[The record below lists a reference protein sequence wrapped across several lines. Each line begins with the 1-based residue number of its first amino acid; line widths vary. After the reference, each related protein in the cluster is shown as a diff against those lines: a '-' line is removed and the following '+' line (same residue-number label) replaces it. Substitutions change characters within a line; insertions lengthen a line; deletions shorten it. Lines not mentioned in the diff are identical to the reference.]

1 MATMTPIMPSQ
12 EKTIPRPY
20 KCPYPLCGRAFSRL
34 EHQTR
39 HIRTHTG
46 EKPFIC
52 SFPTCE
58 KRFSRSDELTRHARI
73 HSNDHRPSG
82 SSASRLKSK
91 PPASPT
97 EWDDH
102 DSALA
107 RGVINKKAR
116 SRANSDDEESY
127 ARPIHT
133 RRPAPSL
140 TDTPSAFSTL
150 SSIASGELYALERQ
164 EALRRAEYE
173 AKHSEMLRRVEHAA
187 RHAEIL
193 QTFGRLSKSAAT
205 SPVATPY
212 LSSASRE
219 YFEIET
225 DDDSALHSR
234 RRVSGGWAPDAPP
247 LPHATCQTADG
258 EQRRRAHVG
267 WTTQSQSAHPYPYTH
282 PRSAAQQDDSPSPRS
297 TDEDL
302 PPPPVS
308 VRTPGS
314 YMTPTTSP
322 FLGGL
327 STLNIHSA
335 QPSRAPS
342 PIMLPPPATRPV
354 SPGDEFHRRRGGGVS
369 DSPPNGFTVSRKR
382 RSSADGEPY
391 SAPAFQHAFS
401 YHRGLPPYGH
411 GTHSQSLSHSYLPSP
426 HGLTTPVLSSGPS
439 SNGSSP
445 SSHPHSRAPSPTHS
459 YPAHNPQSHHAHS
472 HSHPH
477 LAHSVRVAFE
487 MTPIHSRASLP
498 PTFVHV
504 AGSSAGPSVPTSRA
518 GSPPIKLAPLRVPSP
533 SALGDERRGKSPGI
547 GGVALP
553 GFSEIEAA
561 TRAP

>member
-1 MATMTPIMPSQ
+1 MATITPIMPSQ

-97 EWDDH
+97 DVWDDH

-140 TDTPSAFSTL
+140 TDAPSAFSTL
-150 SSIASGELYALERQ
+150 SSIATDELYALERQ
-164 EALRRAEYE
+164 EARRRAEYE
-173 AKHSEMLRRVEHAA
+173 AKHTEMLRRVEHAA

-234 RRVSGGWAPDAPP
+234 RRVSGGWAPDAPT
-247 LPHATCQTADG
+247 LPHVTCQTTDG
-258 EQRRRAHVG
+258 EQRRRAHLV
-267 WTTQSQSAHPYPYTH
+267 WTTQPGSHSHPYPFAH

-302 PPPPVS
+302 PPPPPVS
-308 VRTPGS
+308 VRAPGS

-342 PIMLPPPATRPV
+342 PIMLPPPATRPG
-354 SPGDEFHRRRGGGVS
+354 SPGDEFHRRRGGGVP

-382 RSSADGEPY
+382 RSSADALLRFNTPFPIIGVFLCTDTGP
-391 SAPAFQHAFS
+391 
-401 YHRGLPPYGH
+401 
-411 GTHSQSLSHSYLPSP
+411 TH
-426 HGLTTPVLSSGPS
+426 
-439 SNGSSP
+439 
-445 SSHPHSRAPSPTHS
+445 SPTHS
-459 YPAHNPQSHHAHS
+459 PIYPPLMVSRRLSSPVGQAAMAVR
-472 HSHPH
+472 
-477 LAHSVRVAFE
+477 LAA
-487 MTPIHSRASLP
+487 IHIRERHRRHIRTQPTRTMPTRNRTRTLLTLASLP

-504 AGSSAGPSVPTSRA
+504 AGSSAGASVPTSRA

>member
-1 MATMTPIMPSQ
+1 MPPQ

-46 EKPFIC
+46 EKPFVC

-82 SSASRLKSK
+82 SGASRLKSK
-91 PPASPT
+91 PPPSPT
-97 EWDDH
+97 DIWDDH
-102 DSALA
+102 DSTLG
-107 RGVINKKAR
+107 RGAVKKKAR

-127 ARPIHT
+127 ARPIHS
-133 RRPAPSL
+133 RRPAPSAPVL
-140 TDTPSAFSTL
+140 ADTPSAFSTL
-150 SSIASGELYALERQ
+150 SSIATDELYALERQ

-173 AKHSEMLRRVEHAA
+173 AKHSEMVRRVEHAA

-212 LSSASRE
+212 LSGASVSRE
-219 YFEIET
+219 YFEPET
-225 DDDSALHSR
+225 DDDGALRSR
-234 RRVSGGWAPDAPP
+234 RHTSGGWVQDAPP
-247 LPHATCQTADG
+247 PTVDG
-258 EQRRRAHVG
+258 EQRRRAAV
-267 WTTQSQSAHPYPYTH
+267 WTTHSHSHPYALAH
-282 PRSAAQQDDSPSPRS
+282 PRSAPQQDDSPSPRS

-302 PPPPVS
+302 PPPVS
-308 VRTPGS
+308 VRTPGP

-342 PIMLPPPATRPV
+342 PIMLPPPATRPG
-354 SPGDEFHRRRGGGVS
+354 SPGDEFYRRRGGGVP
-369 DSPPNGFTVSRKR
+369 DSPPSSFTTSRKR
-382 RSSADGEPY
+382 RSSAE
-391 SAPAFQHAFS
+391 
-401 YHRGLPPYGH
+401 
-411 GTHSQSLSHSYLPSP
+411 SLLRFNTPFRIIGFCLCMDMGPTLSP
-426 HGLTTPVLSSGPS
+426 TRTPICIPLMVSRRLSSLVGLVAMEARPAATRIRERRRQHIRTPS
-439 SNGSSP
+439 TIHNRTMP
-445 SSHPHSRAPSPTHS
+445 TRTRSRT
-459 YPAHNPQSHHAHS
+459 
-472 HSHPH
+472 
-477 LAHSVRVAFE
+477 L
-487 MTPIHSRASLP
+487 PIRAG
-498 PTFVHV
+498 
-504 AGSSAGPSVPTSRA
+504 ASVPTSRA

-533 SALGDERRGKSPGI
+533 SALGDERGGKSPGI

>member
-1 MATMTPIMPSQ
+1 MDSIIPPQ

-46 EKPFIC
+46 EKPFVC

-82 SSASRLKSK
+82 SGASRLKSK
-91 PPASPT
+91 PPPSPT
-97 EWDDH
+97 DVWDDH

-107 RGVINKKAR
+107 RGVIKKKAR

-127 ARPIHT
+127 ARPIHS
-133 RRPAPSL
+133 RRPDPSL
-140 TDTPSAFSTL
+140 TDAPSAFSTL
-150 SSIASGELYALERQ
+150 SSIATDELFALERA
-164 EALRRAEYE
+164 EARRRAEYE
-173 AKHSEMLRRVEHAA
+173 AKRSEMVRRVEHAA

-193 QTFGRLSKSAAT
+193 QTFGRISKSAAT

-219 YFEIET
+219 YFEVET

-234 RRVSGGWAPDAPP
+234 RRASGGWAQDAPP
-247 LPHATCQTADG
+247 LPHAPGQIVDG
-258 EQRRRAHVG
+258 EQRRRAHAA
-267 WTTQSQSAHPYPYTH
+267 WTTHPHAYPYVH
-282 PRSAAQQDDSPSPRS
+282 PRGVTQHDDSPSPRS

-302 PPPPVS
+302 PPPPSVS
-308 VRTPGS
+308 LRTPGS

-342 PIMLPPPATRPV
+342 PIMLPPPATRPA
-354 SPGDEFHRRRGGGVS
+354 SPGDDFYRRRGGGVQ
-369 DSPPNGFTVSRKR
+369 DSPPSSFTVSRKR

-401 YHRGLPPYGH
+401 YHRGLPLHGH
-411 GTHSQSLSHSYLPSP
+411 GTHSQSHAHSYLPSP

-445 SSHPHSRAPSPTHS
+445 SSHPHSRAPSPTVS
-459 YPAHNPQSHHAHS
+459 YPAHHSQPYHAHS

-477 LAHSVRVAFE
+477 LAHSVRAAFE

-498 PTFVHV
+498 PTFIHV
-504 AGSSAGPSVPTSRA
+504 AGSSAGASVPTSRA

-533 SALGDERRGKSPGI
+533 SALGDERGGKKSPGI

>member
-1 MATMTPIMPSQ
+1 MTPIMPPQ

-46 EKPFIC
+46 EKPFVC

-73 HSNDHRPSG
+73 HSNDHRPS
-82 SSASRLKSK
+82 SSGASRLKSK
-91 PPASPT
+91 PSPSPT
-97 EWDDH
+97 DVWDDH
-102 DSALA
+102 DSTMG
-107 RGVINKKAR
+107 RGAVKKKAR

-127 ARPIHT
+127 ARPIHS
-133 RRPAPSL
+133 RRPPPSAPVL
-140 TDTPSAFSTL
+140 ADTPSAFSTL
-150 SSIASGELYALERQ
+150 SSIATDELYALERQ

-173 AKHSEMLRRVEHAA
+173 AKHSEMVRRVEHAA

-212 LSSASRE
+212 FSSASVSRE
-219 YFEIET
+219 YFEPET
-225 DDDSALHSR
+225 DDDSALRSR
-234 RRVSGGWAPDAPP
+234 RHTSGGWAQDAQPP
-247 LPHATCQTADG
+247 TVDG
-258 EQRRRAHVG
+258 EQRRRAHGV
-267 WTTQSQSAHPYPYTH
+267 WTTHSHSHPYALAHP
-282 PRSAAQQDDSPSPRS
+282 RNAAQQDDSPSPRS

-302 PPPPVS
+302 PPPVS
-308 VRTPGS
+308 MRTPGS

-342 PIMLPPPATRPV
+342 PIMLPPPATRPG
-354 SPGDEFHRRRGGGVS
+354 SPGDDFYRRRGGGVP
-369 DSPPNGFTVSRKR
+369 DSPPSSFTTSRKR
-382 RSSADGEPY
+382 RSSADCEPY
-391 SAPAFQHAFS
+391 SAPAFQHTFS
-401 YHRGLPPYGH
+401 YHRVLPLHGN
-411 GTHSQSLSHSYLPSP
+411 GTHSQSHAHSYLHSS

-459 YPAHNPQSHHAHS
+459 YPIHHSQSYHAHS
-472 HSHPH
+472 HSHSQPH

-487 MTPIHSRASLP
+487 MTPIHAAASMP
-498 PTFVHV
+498 PAFVRI
-504 AGSSAGPSVPTSRA
+504 AGGSAGASVPTSRA

-533 SALGDERRGKSPGI
+533 SALGDERGGKSPGI
-547 GGVALP
+547 GGIALP

-561 TRAP
+561 TRAA

>member
-1 MATMTPIMPSQ
+1 
-12 EKTIPRPY
+12 
-20 KCPYPLCGRAFSRL
+20 
-34 EHQTR
+34 
-39 HIRTHTG
+39 
-46 EKPFIC
+46 
-52 SFPTCE
+52 
-58 KRFSRSDELTRHARI
+58 
-73 HSNDHRPSG
+73 
-82 SSASRLKSK
+82 
-91 PPASPT
+91 
-97 EWDDH
+97 
-102 DSALA
+102 
-107 RGVINKKAR
+107 V
-116 SRANSDDEESY
+116 
-127 ARPIHT
+127 
-133 RRPAPSL
+133 
-140 TDTPSAFSTL
+140 
-150 SSIASGELYALERQ
+150 
-164 EALRRAEYE
+164 
-173 AKHSEMLRRVEHAA
+173 
-187 RHAEIL
+187 
-193 QTFGRLSKSAAT
+193 
-205 SPVATPY
+205 
-212 LSSASRE
+212 
-219 YFEIET
+219 
-225 DDDSALHSR
+225 
-234 RRVSGGWAPDAPP
+234 
-247 LPHATCQTADG
+247 TCQTTDG
-258 EQRRRAHVG
+258 EQRRRAHLV
-267 WTTQSQSAHPYPYTH
+267 WTTQPGSHSHPYPFAH

-302 PPPPVS
+302 PPPPPVS
-308 VRTPGS
+308 VRAPGS

-342 PIMLPPPATRPV
+342 PIMLPPPATRPG
-354 SPGDEFHRRRGGGVS
+354 SPGDEFHRRRGGGVP

-401 YHRGLPPYGH
+401 YHRGLPLHGH
-411 GTHSQSLSHSYLPSP
+411 GTHSQSHSQSYLPSP

-459 YPAHNPQSHHAHS
+459 YPAHSHHAHS
-472 HSHPH
+472 QSHPH

-504 AGSSAGPSVPTSRA
+504 SGSSAGASVPTSRA

>member
-1 MATMTPIMPSQ
+1 MTQ
-12 EKTIPRPY
+12 
-20 KCPYPLCGRAFSRL
+20 
-34 EHQTR
+34 
-39 HIRTHTG
+39 
-46 EKPFIC
+46 
-52 SFPTCE
+52 
-58 KRFSRSDELTRHARI
+58 
-73 HSNDHRPSG
+73 
-82 SSASRLKSK
+82 
-91 PPASPT
+91 
-97 EWDDH
+97 
-102 DSALA
+102 
-107 RGVINKKAR
+107 
-116 SRANSDDEESY
+116 ESY
-127 ARPIHT
+127 ARPIHS
-133 RRPAPSL
+133 RRTAPSL
-140 TDTPSAFSTL
+140 TDGPSAFSTL
-150 SSIASGELYALERQ
+150 SSIATDELYALERQ

-173 AKHSEMLRRVEHAA
+173 AKHSEMLRRVEHAT

-225 DDDSALHSR
+225 DDDSSLRSR
-234 RRVSGGWAPDAPP
+234 RRASGGWAPDAPP
-247 LPHATCQTADG
+247 LPHTTGQTVDV
-258 EQRRRAHVG
+258 EQRRRAHVA
-267 WTTQSQSAHPYPYTH
+267 WTTQTHSHTHSYPFAH
-282 PRSAAQQDDSPSPRS
+282 PRSVAQPDDSPSPRS

-302 PPPPVS
+302 PQPPQLPAS
-308 VRTPGS
+308 VRTPAS

-342 PIMLPPPATRPV
+342 PIMLPPPATRPG
-354 SPGDEFHRRRGGGVS
+354 SPGDDFYRRRGGGVP
-369 DSPPNGFTVSRKR
+369 DSPPSGFTVSRKR

-391 SAPAFQHAFS
+391 RYVQRRSIWFTNCLTHVFVSAPAFQHAFS
-401 YHRGLPPYGH
+401 YHRGLPLHGH
-411 GTHSQSLSHSYLPSP
+411 GTHSQTHSQSFLPSP

-445 SSHPHSRAPSPTHS
+445 SSHPHSRAPSPIHS
-459 YPAHNPQSHHAHS
+459 HPVQSHHAHS
-472 HSHPH
+472 QSHPH

-487 MTPIHSRASLP
+487 MTPIHTSRTSLP
-498 PTFVHV
+498 PAFVHV
-504 AGSSAGPSVPTSRA
+504 AGSSAGPSVATSRA

-533 SALGDERRGKSPGI
+533 SALGDERRGKSPGV

>member
-1 MATMTPIMPSQ
+1 MTQ
-12 EKTIPRPY
+12 
-20 KCPYPLCGRAFSRL
+20 
-34 EHQTR
+34 
-39 HIRTHTG
+39 
-46 EKPFIC
+46 
-52 SFPTCE
+52 
-58 KRFSRSDELTRHARI
+58 
-73 HSNDHRPSG
+73 
-82 SSASRLKSK
+82 
-91 PPASPT
+91 
-97 EWDDH
+97 
-102 DSALA
+102 
-107 RGVINKKAR
+107 
-116 SRANSDDEESY
+116 ESY

-391 SAPAFQHAFS
+391 RYVQRRSTLFANCSTQRFWSALLRS
-401 YHRGLPPYGH
+401 N
-411 GTHSQSLSHSYLPSP
+411 
-426 HGLTTPVLSSGPS
+426 TPFLIIGVCLRTDMG
-439 SNGSSP
+439 
-445 SSHPHSRAPSPTHS
+445 PTHS
-459 YPAHNPQSHHAHS
+459 PS
-472 HSHPH
+472 
-477 LAHSVRVAFE
+477 R
-487 MTPIHSRASLP
+487 TPIYRPLMVSRRL
-498 PTFVHV
+498 
-504 AGSSAGPSVPTSRA
+504 SSPVGLAAMAVRLAVTHIRERRRRHIRI
-518 GSPPIKLAPLRVPSP
+518 PPIIRNRTMPTRTRTRTLLTRCASRLR
-533 SALGDERRGKSPGI
+533 
-547 GGVALP
+547 
-553 GFSEIEAA
+553 
-561 TRAP
+561 

>member
-1 MATMTPIMPSQ
+1 
-12 EKTIPRPY
+12 
-20 KCPYPLCGRAFSRL
+20 
-34 EHQTR
+34 
-39 HIRTHTG
+39 
-46 EKPFIC
+46 
-52 SFPTCE
+52 
-58 KRFSRSDELTRHARI
+58 
-73 HSNDHRPSG
+73 
-82 SSASRLKSK
+82 
-91 PPASPT
+91 
-97 EWDDH
+97 
-102 DSALA
+102 
-107 RGVINKKAR
+107 
-116 SRANSDDEESY
+116 
-127 ARPIHT
+127 
-133 RRPAPSL
+133 
-140 TDTPSAFSTL
+140 
-150 SSIASGELYALERQ
+150 
-164 EALRRAEYE
+164 
-173 AKHSEMLRRVEHAA
+173 MLRRVEHAA

-225 DDDSALHSR
+225 DDDSASRSR
-234 RRVSGGWAPDAPP
+234 RRASGGWASQDTPP
-247 LPHATCQTADG
+247 LPHATGQIVDG
-258 EQRRRAHVG
+258 EQRRRAHVT
-267 WTTQSQSAHPYPYTH
+267 WTTHPHSYAH
-282 PRSAAQQDDSPSPRS
+282 PRSIAQQDDSPSPRS

-342 PIMLPPPATRPV
+342 PIMLPPPATRPG
-354 SPGDEFHRRRGGGVS
+354 SPGDDFYRRRGGGVP
-369 DSPPNGFTVSRKR
+369 DSPPSTFIVSRKR

-391 SAPAFQHAFS
+391 RYGYNTAPCLTCSTHVLVSAPAFQHAFS
-401 YHRGLPPYGH
+401 YHRGLPLHGH
-411 GTHSQSLSHSYLPSP
+411 GTHSQSHAHSYLPSP

-459 YPAHNPQSHHAHS
+459 YPAHHSQPYHAHS

-477 LAHSVRVAFE
+477 LAHSVRAAFE
-487 MTPIHSRASLP
+487 MTPIHSGASLP

-504 AGSSAGPSVPTSRA
+504 AGSSAGASVPTSRA

-533 SALGDERRGKSPGI
+533 SALGDERGGKSPGI